1 MKKAI
6 SFLILPIIVFFV
18 ASSAFALPSLDSKL
32 AGFYP
37 ISNNV
42 SFYENV
48 DDSGRNRGKTLQV
61 VSINT
66 LKLLTRFDFE
76 FCGDFNWDMSYKNY
90 DYYME
95 LGIVKS
101 VVSRLS
107 INYQRVIST
116 FENKPVNQFG
126 LRLSF

>member
-1 MKKAI
+1 MSKAA
-6 SFLILPIIVFFV
+6 FLLVFIVLSLSTRVFSLPTF
-18 ASSAFALPSLDSKL
+18 DSKIV
-32 AGFYP
+32 GFYP
-37 ISNNV
+37 VNNNV
-42 SFYENV
+42 SLYRNV

-66 LKLLTRFDFE
+66 LKILTKFDFE
-76 FCGDFNWDMSYKNY
+76 FCGDFNWDMSYKKY

-95 LGIVKS
+95 LGVVKPL
-101 VVSRLS
+101 VSSLS

-126 LRLSF
+126 LRFSF

>member
-1 MKKAI
+1 MSKAAF
-6 SFLILPIIVFFV
+6 FLVFIVLSLSTRVFSLPTF
-18 ASSAFALPSLDSKL
+18 DSKVV
-32 AGFYP
+32 GFYP
-37 ISNNV
+37 VNNNV
-42 SFYENV
+42 SLYQNV

-66 LKLLTRFDFE
+66 LKILTKFDFE
-76 FCGDFNWDMSYKNY
+76 FSADFNWNMSYKKY

-95 LGIVKS
+95 LGVVKP
-101 VVSRLS
+101 VVSSLS

-126 LRLSF
+126 LRFSF